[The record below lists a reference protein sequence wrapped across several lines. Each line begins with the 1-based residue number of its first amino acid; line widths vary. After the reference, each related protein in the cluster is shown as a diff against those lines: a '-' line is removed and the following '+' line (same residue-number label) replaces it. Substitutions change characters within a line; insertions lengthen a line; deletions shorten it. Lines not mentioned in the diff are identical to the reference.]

1 MSWIDIYQNA
11 SSHLMGTSN
20 RLEKLNEYSNTLKSY
35 DLLNRNMTSYQDTM
49 NNWQDGDTYTMKTG
63 NLGTGTQITLT
74 NGQKAIKFSSGV
86 YPLGIN
92 GFPDV
97 QGKITDESLIPQ

>member
-1 MSWIDIYQNA
+1 
-11 SSHLMGTSN
+11 
-20 RLEKLNEYSNTLKSY
+20 
-35 DLLNRNMTSYQDTM
+35 MTSYQDTM

-86 YPLGIN
+86 YPL
-92 GFPDV
+92 
-97 QGKITDESLIPQ
+97 E

>member
-1 MSWIDIYQNA
+1 MAIP
-11 SSHLMGTSN
+11 
-20 RLEKLNEYSNTLKSY
+20 
-35 DLLNRNMTSYQDTM
+35 
-49 NNWQDGDTYTMKTG
+49 YTMKTG

-97 QGKITDESLIPQ
+97 QGKITDESFNTAIKNITFENKYLYDSIVLRENLRNTCFYADLAIRKGK